1 MVEEEVSPIESPRVD
16 GPTFAMGD
24 MELDEICHLE

>member
-1 MVEEEVSPIESPRVD
+1 MVEEEVSPIDSPRVD

-24 MELDEICHLE
+24 MELYDICHLE